1 RKAEESSPAF
11 ASMPSTPAT
20 CAASPLCEA
29 QASASSSSLKPKR
42 SAAPS
47 VMSGK
52 ACKALTAERGKIAD
66 ATSPMASTVLPSASL
81 TAIAPRCRLSTMGP
95 RTTST
100 RTGLGLAIG
109 FYFYLP
115 PDVARCRVS
124 RQSGGML
131 CGLER
136 LSIIIPA
143 LDEAPIIVETLAAL
157 APLRARGAEV
167 IVFDGGSS
175 DSTPALA
182 RPLADRVISAPR
194 NRGASMNAGAAL
206 ASGDMFLFLHADTIV
221 PENADRLIASALACC
236 VWGRFDLRIAG
247 QHPLLALVA
256 RMISWRS
263 RLTGIATGDQAI
275 FVTQEAFRNVG
286 GFPDL

>member
-1 RKAEESSPAF
+1 
-11 ASMPSTPAT
+11 
-20 CAASPLCEA
+20 
-29 QASASSSSLKPKR
+29 
-42 SAAPS
+42 
-47 VMSGK
+47 
-52 ACKALTAERGKIAD
+52 
-66 ATSPMASTVLPSASL
+66 
-81 TAIAPRCRLSTMGP
+81 
-95 RTTST
+95 
-100 RTGLGLAIG
+100 
-109 FYFYLP
+109 
-115 PDVARCRVS
+115 
-124 RQSGGML
+124 ML

-167 IVFDGGSS
+167 IVVDGGSS

-194 NRGASMNAGAAL
+194 NRGAAMNAGAAL

-286 GFPDL
+286 GFPDLPLMEDIALSRKLKRRSRPHCITTPVVTSGRRWEYHGVFRTIALMWRLRLAYYCGVAPARLALTYGRVPASEAQSGARP